1 MQLTCA
7 QCGQPVPTDHINI
20 QQMVA
25 ACPAC
30 GDVFQ
35 FTLAKPKLKRRK
47 VRQPRHLQIREAER
61 LHIAY
66 RTLFRLDKDDNFI
79 ASAISSAVLTLATF
93 IIIGSY
99 LAGEVTFILP
109 LILGLVTLPV
119 YYWLGL
125 IVLNK
130 THIDMNSASIKVSR
144 QPLPHIGQTRQ
155 IDLLDVISVST
166 EETKASKQEEY
177 DTPRYH
183 VWANRSDSGRKIIV
197 SDVTEDY
204 AYFIVQKLD
213 EYLQRGADVDTSRL
227 AMDEHRA
234 QHDRA
239 FIAEAAGRR
248 EDQDHDR
255 QSGAR

>member
-1 MQLTCA
+1 MQLACP

-35 FTLAKPKLKRRK
+35 FTLAQPKLKRRK
-47 VRQPRHLQIREAER
+47 ARRPRHLQVREAEG

-66 RTLFRLDKDDNFI
+66 RTLFRLDKDEDFI
-79 ASAISSAVLTLATF
+79 ASVISSAVFTLVTLF
-93 IIIGSY
+93 MTGVY
-99 LAGEVTFILP
+99 LAGEIFFTLP
-109 LILGLVTLPV
+109 LILGLVTLLM

-130 THIDMNSASIKVSR
+130 THIDMGSASIKVSR
-144 QPLPHIGQTRQ
+144 QPLPHIGQTRE
-155 IDLLDVISVST
+155 IDLFDVISVST
-166 EETKASKQEEY
+166 EETIASRQKAY

-183 VWANRSDSGRKIIV
+183 VWANRSDNGRKIIV

-213 EYLQRGADVDTSRL
+213 EYLQRADDVDTSRL
-227 AMDEHRA
+227 TMDEHRA
-234 QHDRA
+234 RHDHLSA
-239 FIAEAAGRR
+239 AEAAAAR
-248 EDQDHDR
+248 E
-255 QSGAR
+255 SES

>member
-1 MQLTCA
+1 MQLTCP
-7 QCGQPVPTDHINI
+7 QCGHPVPTDHINI
-20 QQMVA
+20 QQMAA

-47 VRQPRHLQIREAER
+47 ARQPRHLQVREAED

-66 RTLFRLDKDDNFI
+66 RNLFRLDKDDNFI
-79 ASAISSAVLTLATF
+79 ASLTSSAVLTLATL
-93 IIIGSY
+93 ITTGSY
-99 LAGEVTFILP
+99 LAGEMRFILP
-109 LILGLVTLPV
+109 LILGLATLPM

-130 THIDMNSASIKVSR
+130 THIDMDGASIKVSR

-183 VWANRSDSGRKIIV
+183 VWANRSDSGRKIIA

-204 AYFIVQKLD
+204 AYFIMQKLD
-213 EYLQRGADVDTSRL
+213 EYLQRGADVDPSRL

-239 FIAEAAGRR
+239 FIAEADAAR
-248 EDQDHDR
+248 ESESDR
-255 QSGAR
+255 

>member
-1 MQLTCA
+1 MQLTCP

-35 FTLAKPKLKRRK
+35 FTLAQPKLKRRK
-47 VRQPRHLQIREAER
+47 VRQPRHLQVREAEG

-66 RTLFRLDKDDNFI
+66 RTLFRLDKDENFI
-79 ASAISSAVLTLATF
+79 TSLTLSAFFTLVTL
-93 IIIGSY
+93 IMTGGY
-99 LAGEVTFILP
+99 LAGELPFILP
-109 LILGLVTLPV
+109 LIFGLVALPM

-130 THIDMNSASIKVSR
+130 THIDMDGISIKVSR
-144 QPLPHIGQTRQ
+144 QPLPHIGQTRE

-183 VWANRSDSGRKIIV
+183 VWANRSDRGRKIIV
-197 SDVTEDY
+197 SDVTENY

-213 EYLQRGADVDTSRL
+213 EYLQRSADVDTSRL
-227 AMDEHRA
+227 TMDEHSA
-234 QHDRA
+234 QHNRP
-239 FIAEAAGRR
+239 FIAEEASRR
-248 EDQDHDR
+248 EDHDR